1 MTTRKKPAPIT
12 APAVPADEAFG
23 NVIMAQRD
31 TAVNE
36 QQALQSQLVGRE
48 GQYERDMARLQAQFT
63 VDRASLDEQ
72 IMRQGKIIAAAER
85 AAKLKAGRLVREVSD
100 TCLQYWGGMGFT
112 WDNIASRAYRDTRLL
127 SIGGGADEI
136 MLGIICKLM
145 NILPGKKKK

>member
-1 MTTRKKPAPIT
+1 MTTRKKPEPVT

-48 GQYERDMARLQAQFT
+48 GQYERDMARLQAQFA

-72 IMRQGKIIAAAER
+72 IMRQGKIIAASDAALMALKGNGER
-85 AAKLKAGRLVREVSD
+85 
-100 TCLQYWGGMGFT
+100 
-112 WDNIASRAYRDTRLL
+112 
-127 SIGGGADEI
+127 
-136 MLGIICKLM
+136 
-145 NILPGKKKK
+145 